1 MYNRGIPRKR
11 NSGLDNAA
19 LDEGGFCGTPIPFV
33 GIFHKTFP
41 QSLVMG
47 GVSVSH
53 SGVHQAYQMALAA
66 HEMASLDCFYC
77 SLFVGDGKWGG
88 WAQRWF
94 GSDRLINRRCAG
106 ILPELVKE
114 YPWPLLRHHIKSRLF
129 PSKTKD
135 WFVEAD
141 AFDGW
146 VAKKLRS
153 SSSRVFCGTETCTEK
168 SFATAGERG
177 IIRVLDCPQWHPA
190 SLKRVLDE
198 GARRIGLRE
207 PKPLDTPAMARRK
220 GREFESAEWL
230 LVYSDA
236 HRLSFEQAG
245 IPAAQIFQCP
255 LWVDQTL
262 WHPEPRPGSVTKTLR
277 VIFAGSVNLRK
288 GVFFLL
294 EAIKQCTKT
303 VELTLAGPIN
313 EEGHSILRK
322 TRVPYRAVGV
332 QTKTALRRLYA
343 THDILVLPSLA
354 DSFGFVA
361 LEAMA
366 CGLPVIVT
374 QNCGVPVPD
383 PSWRVPVMDCETIAR
398 RLEHYAE
405 NREALERDG
414 LLAQQFARQFTPDR
428 YRDQIKNLFRRILG
442 DMSQPVAVGIVKS

>member
-1 MYNRGIPRKR
+1 MGE
-11 NSGLDNAA
+11 LDR
-19 LDEGGFCGTPIPFV
+19 
-33 GIFHKTFP
+33 
-41 QSLVMG
+41 
-47 GVSVSH
+47 
-53 SGVHQAYQMALAA
+53 
-66 HEMASLDCFYC
+66 FYC
-77 SLFVGDGKWGG
+77 SIFDAPGKWGG
-88 WAQRWF
+88 KM
-94 GSDRLINRRCAG
+94 GRLLGKEKLASRRCDG
-106 ILPELVKE
+106 IPPAKVHER
-114 YPWPLLRHHIKSRLF
+114 PWPLLRHRIRARLK
-129 PSKTKD
+129 PSSARD
-135 WFVEAD
+135 WFMAND
-141 AFDGW
+141 AFDTWAAVQLQGS
-146 VAKKLRS
+146 RS
-153 SSSRVFCGTETCTEK
+153 HAFVGSETCAEK
-168 SFATAGERG
+168 SFVVAGERG

-190 SLKRVLDE
+190 SLKRVLNE
-198 GARRIGLRE
+198 GARRMGLRE
-207 PKPLDTPAMARRK
+207 PKSLDTPAMARRK
-220 GREFESAEWL
+220 EREFESAEWL

-236 HRLSFEQAG
+236 HRHSFERAG

-262 WHPEPRPGSVTKTLR
+262 WHPEPRPVSVTKTFR
-277 VIFAGSVNLRK
+277 VVFAGSVNLRK
-288 GVFFLL
+288 GIFFLL

-343 THDILVLPSLA
+343 AHDILVLPSLA

-383 PSWRVPVMDCETIAR
+383 SAWRVPVMDSEAIAR

-414 LLAQQFARQFTPDR
+414 LLAQQFARQFTPER

>member
-1 MYNRGIPRKR
+1 
-11 NSGLDNAA
+11 
-19 LDEGGFCGTPIPFV
+19 
-33 GIFHKTFP
+33 
-41 QSLVMG
+41 MG

-53 SGVHQAYQMALAA
+53 SGVHQAYQLALAA

-77 SLFVGDGKWGG
+77 SLFVGDGKWGE

-114 YPWPLLRHHIKSRLF
+114 YPWPLLKHHIKSRLF

-141 AFDGW
+141 TFDGW

-153 SSSRVFCGTETCTEK
+153 SRSRVFCGTETCTEK
-168 SFATAGERG
+168 SFAVARERG

-190 SLKRVLDE
+190 SLKLVLDE
-198 GARRIGLRE
+198 GARRTGLRE
-207 PKPLDTPAMARRK
+207 PRPLDTAAMARRK
-220 GREFESAEWL
+220 EREFASADWF

-236 HRLSFEQAG
+236 HRRSFEQAG

-255 LWVDQTL
+255 LWVDQVL
-262 WHPEPRPGSVTKTLR
+262 WHPEPRTASTTKPLR

-294 EAIKQCTKT
+294 EAIERCANAT
-303 VELTLAGPIN
+303 ELTLAGAVG
-313 EEGHSILRK
+313 EEGLEILRK
-322 TRVPYRAVGV
+322 SRVPYRAIGV
-332 QTKTALRRLYA
+332 QGKGELRRLYA
-343 THDILVLPSLA
+343 AHDVLVLPSLA

-374 QNCGVPVPD
+374 ENCGVPVPD
-383 PSWRVPVMDCETIAR
+383 PSWRVPVMDSEAIAR
-398 RLEHYAE
+398 RLEYYAD

-414 LLAQQFARQFTPDR
+414 LLAQQFARQLTPER
-428 YRDQIKNLFRRILG
+428 YRDQIKNLFLRILG
-442 DMSQPVAVGIVKS
+442 EMPKSVAVKEVKS